1 MFNLNSIK
9 KQNQPNMNSVVNGA
23 NSAASNYREEGTFDD
38 AQREAFINSKV
49 QELEKQHLEFI
60 KKNPEFDI
68 KAEMENPVFKNY
80 VLGAGL
86 SIEDAYILTHKE
98 EILGALEKKT
108 SKRTAM
114 SDRIAENGAGKNSP
128 ASVKKNPKDM
138 SDKEIDA
145 IIERVNRGEK
155 ISF

>member
-1 MFNLNSIK
+1 
-9 KQNQPNMNSVVNGA
+9 MNSVVNGA
-23 NSAASNYREEGTFDD
+23 DSAALNYREEGKFDD

-49 QELEKQHLEFI
+49 QELEKQHLEFM
-60 KKNPEFDI
+60 KKNPEFDM

-80 VLGAGL
+80 VLGSGL

-98 EILGALEKKT
+98 EILGALAKKT
-108 SKRTAM
+108 AKRTAM